1 MLVALLIFSFY
12 LKLEFQAGFTTCT
25 IICHNYSSFST
36 HILLKFDTYSVIAK
50 FDTWKLVTKAHFEVI
65 QWTYNQ

>member
-12 LKLEFQAGFTTCT
+12 LKLKFQAGFTTCT
-25 IICHNYSSFST
+25 ILSYSSFST